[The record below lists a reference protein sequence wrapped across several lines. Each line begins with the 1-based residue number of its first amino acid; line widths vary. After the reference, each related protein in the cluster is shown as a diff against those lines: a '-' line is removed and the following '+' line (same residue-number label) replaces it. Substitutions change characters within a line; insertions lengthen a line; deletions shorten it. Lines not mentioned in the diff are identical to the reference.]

1 MPTTPSSLAT
11 EPSARDRKQ
20 SFSVWKRRKR
30 IGTETALNRG
40 EEREDAD
47 VVLGALGEEGLEE
60 EGEEAPQEEETPP
73 SEEEEAPSEEEEAPS
88 EEEETPSE
96 EEALVE
102 KSRGNARAA
111 AMRVSR
117 ITTTKIRDKGLGG
130 EE

>member
-1 MPTTPSSLAT
+1 MDRHLPTTPSLAT

-60 EGEEAPQEEETPP
+60 EGEEAPPEEETPP
-73 SEEEEAPSEEEEAPS
+73 KEEAPS